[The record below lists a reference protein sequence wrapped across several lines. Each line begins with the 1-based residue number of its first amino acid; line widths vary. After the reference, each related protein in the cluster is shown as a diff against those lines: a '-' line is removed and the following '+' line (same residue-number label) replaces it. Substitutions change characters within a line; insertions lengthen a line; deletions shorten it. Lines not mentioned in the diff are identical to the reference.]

1 MPTDRNPTKIEIF
14 EETPMADR
22 QTYHKRY
29 VSPDGQVV
37 TEVFSETVT
46 DDSGDGQTK
55 SSHRSVRVEVAS
67 TGTNGS
73 ASSSTVSSSSSS
85 SSSSHVSVSTGSAS
99 ARSTRTNP

>member
-1 MPTDRNPTKIEIF
+1 
-14 EETPMADR
+14 MADR

-46 DDSGDGQTK
+46 DDSGDGQSK

-73 ASSSTVSSSSSS
+73 SSSSTVSSSTVSSSTVSSSSTTSS
-85 SSSSHVSVSTGSAS
+85 TQAS
-99 ARSTRTNP
+99 ARSTRTKP

>member
-73 ASSSTVSSSSSS
+73 ASSSTVSSSSA